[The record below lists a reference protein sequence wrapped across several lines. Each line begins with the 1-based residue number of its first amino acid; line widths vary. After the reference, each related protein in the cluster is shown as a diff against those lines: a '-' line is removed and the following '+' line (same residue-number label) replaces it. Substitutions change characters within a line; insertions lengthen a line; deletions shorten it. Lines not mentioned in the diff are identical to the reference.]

1 MSLDQRRTAD
11 VIVAGGGVFG
21 CATAY
26 HLAKEG
32 VEVLLL
38 ERDFIAAGASGASA
52 GMISTP
58 SDTAEWMVKYILAG
72 HRLLHDYQDELEVDY
87 ELVHGG
93 SFYLGFTEQD
103 CDRLRAQVERSNSV
117 GLTFEYLEASEVL
130 DMEPHYNPALLG
142 ASFNPVATQVNPMLV
157 TFALAQA
164 AGRHGAEIRTG
175 VRVLEIESGPGDK
188 HIVRT
193 NVGIFEADWVVDA
206 AGAWAP
212 ELLRR
217 QNISIPVWP
226 SRGQV
231 VLTEPLPT
239 ITERMVHVPGRGYVR
254 QTASG
259 NFFIGSH
266 QELVGFDKKV
276 TLERI
281 AFFANTAVMAIPML
295 ANARLLRAHAGMRP
309 MSPDQYPIIGPVP
322 GHERILMATGA
333 SGTGIQYG
341 PICGLLTAEY
351 ISKGQPHLPW
361 DKLSVRRFSEGTV
374 DPVIHSVA

>member
-1 MSLDQRRTAD
+1 M
-11 VIVAGGGVFG
+11 FG

-26 HLAKEG
+26 HLASQD
-32 VEVLLL
+32 VNVLLL

-58 SDTAEWMVKYILAG
+58 SDTADWMVKYILEG
-72 HRLLHDYQDELEVDY
+72 HQLLHDYRDLLEVDF
-87 ELVHGG
+87 ELVSGG
-93 SFYLGFTEQD
+93 SFYLGFTEDD
-103 CDRLRAQVERSNSV
+103 CENLKAQVERSNSV
-117 GLTFEYLEASEVL
+117 GLTFEYLEANEVL
-130 DMEPHYNPALLG
+130 EMEPRYNPALLG

-164 AGRHGAEIRTG
+164 AARHGAVIRTG
-175 VRVLEIESGPGDK
+175 VRVLEIESGPGDRQV
-188 HIVRT
+188 VRT
-193 NVGIFEADWVVDA
+193 DVGNFEAEWVVDA

-217 QNISIPVWP
+217 QNITIPVWP
-226 SRGQV
+226 SRGQI
-231 VLTEPLPT
+231 VLTEPLPR
-239 ITERMVHVPGRGYVR
+239 ITDRMVHIPGRGYTR
-254 QTASG
+254 QTSSG

-266 QELVGFDKKV
+266 QELVGFDKRV

-281 AFFANTAVMAIPML
+281 AFFAQTAVMAIPML
-295 ANARLLRAHAGMRP
+295 ANVRLLRAHAGMRP

-341 PICGLLTAEY
+341 PICGLLTSEF
-351 ISKGQPHLPW
+351 ISTGNPHLPW
-361 DKLSVRRFSEGTV
+361 EELSVERFREGKV
-374 DPVIHSVA
+374 DPVIHGIV

>member
-1 MSLDQRRTAD
+1 MSERRRTAE

-21 CATAY
+21 CSTAY
-26 HLAKEG
+26 HLARDG
-32 VEVLLL
+32 VEVILL

-58 SDTAEWMVKYILAG
+58 SDTADWMVKYILAG
-72 HRLLHDYQDELEVDY
+72 HRLLHEYQDELEVDY

-93 SFYLGFTEQD
+93 SFYLGFTEEE
-103 CDRLRAQVERSNSV
+103 CERLKAQVERSNSV
-117 GLTFEYLEASEVL
+117 GLTFEYLEARQILE
-130 DMEPHYNPALLG
+130 MEPHYNPALLG

-157 TFALAQA
+157 TFAFAQA
-164 AGRHGAEIRTG
+164 AARHGATIRTG
-175 VRVLEIESGPGDK
+175 VRVSEIESAANDAQVV
-188 HIVRT
+188 HT
-193 NVGIFEADWVVDA
+193 NVGTFEGKWVVDA

-217 QNISIPVWP
+217 QNIAVPVWP
-226 SRGQV
+226 SRGQI
-231 VLTEPLPT
+231 VLTEPLPR
-239 ITERMVHVPGRGYVR
+239 ITDRMVHIPGRGYTR
-254 QTASG
+254 QTSSG

-281 AFFANTAVMAIPML
+281 TFFARTAVMAIPML
-295 ANARLLRAHAGMRP
+295 ANVRLLRAHAGMRP

-341 PICGLLTAEY
+341 PICGLLTAEH
-351 ISKGQPHLPW
+351 IVKGKPHLPW
-361 DKLSVRRFSEGTV
+361 EELSVMRFHTGMVE
-374 DPVIHSVA
+374 PVIHDVE